1 MTARH
6 ALAFASFALVA
17 AIGCDVGSRVPGVG
31 GGTDDM
37 LFRIVNATD
46 VTLDLTSSG
55 QLVGG
60 SGHVTPGTTSTC
72 IRIDAGT
79 TTLGLREAGA
89 VSDIGSFV
97 PTLTPRTSYTVIA
110 YIADD
115 GSIQTFTLTD
125 AYVPTSGL
133 SGLRVVDI
141 APGLGSL
148 DVYVTPRDG
157 PLGIPSTA
165 SIGYGSNTGFFDVNP
180 GTNTVRFTTATT
192 STVVFDAGPI
202 TLLPGSL
209 STLLLSQPGGAAA
222 TPTTTLVPAC

>member
-1 MTARH
+1 MTSRRV
-6 ALAFASFALVA
+6 LVLVLALVA
-17 AIGCDVGSRVPGVG
+17 AIGCDMGSKIPGVG
-31 GGTDDM
+31 GGSNDI
-37 LFRIVNATD
+37 LLRIVNATD
-46 VTLDLTSSG
+46 VTLDLTSNG
-55 QLVGG
+55 QVVGG
-60 SGHVTPGTTSTC
+60 SGHVTPGTTSAC
-72 IRIDAGT
+72 IRIDPST

-97 PTLTPRTSYTVIA
+97 PTLTPRTSYTVIPF
-110 YIADD
+110 ISDD

-133 SGLRVVDI
+133 AGLRVVHV

-148 DVYVTPRDG
+148 DVYVTPREG
-157 PLGIPSTA
+157 PLGVPSA
-165 SIGYGSNTGFFDVNP
+165 GNIGFGNNTDFFDVNP

-222 TPTTTLVPAC
+222 TPISTLVPAC